1 MGLHSHCL
9 SPSKHQLVVVLC
21 LLILGDYS
29 QGFLLDSTKERLEN
43 LHTWNERQAI
53 ARPWLKHWLTVDH
66 KANQAGSLQKMN
78 RLFTHWAR
86 PNNLLLETWNTWTST
101 SLCLFWRLFRFCYL
115 LHLSHHAPAVPAVKK
130 ALGAHICHGGMA
142 SAHVQDETQT
152 NVLMHLLLKCCWLQ
166 RWTRN

>member
-29 QGFLLDSTKERLEN
+29 QGFRLDSTKQRLEN
-43 LHTWNERQAI
+43 LHTWNEPPGYRQAM
-53 ARPWLKHWLTVDH
+53 AQTLVDSGFPSE
-66 KANQAGSLQKMN
+66 KWIDYSPTGQGQ
-78 RLFTHWAR
+78 
-86 PNNLLLETWNTWTST
+86 NNLLLETWCTSTST